1 MLVLLNTRRGMILRR
16 PNDKHH
22 FLFSKHPCNTAF
34 FDVDRHAAYSS
45 RGGAAFLSGP
55 VAVRNPRSRAH
66 HTRAREGRAYFL
78 FSKRSRA
85 ATHGRKP
92 MLGYPTVFTDCMFSA
107 NRHSRPRIPSA
118 LRLVLLLMAFAAGI
132 GVPAARPA
140 APQQAGKPSGK
151 GGVAEVSSTGPQRR
165 KGELTIADGDVDI
178 HYGNERLR
186 ADHVEY
192 NDQTNEAVAVGHV
205 VFDHENQHLEAD
217 EAHYNVA
224 TGHGTFRNVR
234 GTIKLERRPNP
245 LVLLSSNPIYFE
257 AREVERFSE
266 ELYVIRHAWITI
278 CDPEHP
284 TWQFYAQ
291 HARLRLNRTVAL
303 VNANFRLFRV
313 PLVYFPYATAPGGSK
328 VRQSGFLIP
337 PIGNSTSKGV
347 VIGDAFYWAPTTW
360 MDATM
365 GFELFTR
372 RGNAERG
379 QFRATPW
386 ENTSIKYSYFGV
398 NDRGLPAAG
407 VPPEGGQQQQLEV
420 KSLLPKGWRFV
431 ADYNELSSLT
441 FRLAFS
447 DTFGDA
453 INSEVR
459 SAIFLTNNFHGFSL
473 NVAALNDKTF
483 LSLPTQ
489 GSLTSVA
496 VPATSVSLRSAPEA
510 RFGSVEQSPWHNV
523 PVYFTFDAFAG
534 AAHRDDGNVAATPT
548 YTPVDTANFVSRTEF
563 APRVTVP
570 VHFGPWLNV
579 TATAAFRTS
588 YFGASLDTTGDLTN
602 RSITRN
608 DGEFT
613 LDLRPPTLE
622 RIFGRRQSRKK
633 YKHTIEPEIVYRDVT
648 GINHFAQY
656 IRFDADSTLT
666 NTNEVEYGVTQRLFV
681 KDGEDQPNELISWRL
696 VQKHFFDP
704 TFGGALVPGQ
714 RNVFETLEEI
724 SSFAF
729 ADTARNWS
737 PILSDVKINPGGPF
751 DFEEILQYDTQRGS
765 NGQLTTIGTLAKI
778 KPYRDFF
785 FTIADF
791 RLNANPLV
799 LQPKSNQ
806 IRTLIGYGSETRKG
820 FNVTT
825 GISYD
830 ITNDALQNQL
840 VQVSYNGNCCG
851 LAVEYRRIALGQIR
865 TENQFLASFI
875 IANIGNFGNLRRQ
888 EKIF

>member
-1 MLVLLNTRRGMILRR
+1 
-16 PNDKHH
+16 
-22 FLFSKHPCNTAF
+22 
-34 FDVDRHAAYSS
+34 
-45 RGGAAFLSGP
+45 
-55 VAVRNPRSRAH
+55 
-66 HTRAREGRAYFL
+66 
-78 FSKRSRA
+78 
-85 ATHGRKP
+85 
-92 MLGYPTVFTDCMFSA
+92 MLGYPTAFTDCMLSV
-107 NRHSRPRIPSA
+107 NRHSRAWILSVPRPFVLLTA
-118 LRLVLLLMAFAAGI
+118 LVLYLAG
-132 GVPAARPA
+132 PAARVALTQTQTP
-140 APQQAGKPSGK
+140 PGK
-151 GGVAEVSSTGPQRR
+151 GGIAELSSNGPQRR
-165 KGELTIADGDVDI
+165 QGELTIADGEVDI
-178 HYGNERLR
+178 HYRDQRLR
-186 ADHVEY
+186 ADHAEY
-192 NDQTNEAVAVGHV
+192 NDQTDEAVARGHV
-205 VFDHENQHLEAD
+205 QFDYGNQHLEAD

-224 TGHGTFRNVR
+224 TGRGTFFNVR

-245 LVLLSSNPIYFE
+245 LVLLSNNPIYFE
-257 AREVERFSE
+257 AHEVERFSE
-266 ELYVIRHAWITI
+266 ESYVLRRAWITI

-291 HARLRLNRTVAL
+291 HARIHLNKTVAL
-303 VNANFRLFRV
+303 VNANFRLLRV
-313 PLVYFPYATAPGGSK
+313 PLIWFPYATAPGGSR
-328 VRQSGFLIP
+328 VRESGFLIP
-337 PIGNSTSKGV
+337 PVGNSTSKGL
-347 VIGDAFYWAPTTW
+347 VIGDAFYWAPTSW

-365 GFELFTR
+365 GVELFTR

-386 ENTSIKYSYFGV
+386 ENTSIKYTYFGV
-398 NDRGLPAAG
+398 NDRGLPAAD

-459 SAIFLTNNFHGFSL
+459 SAVFLTNNFDGFSL
-473 NVAALNDKTF
+473 NLGVLNDKTF
-483 LSLPTQ
+483 LTLPIQ
-489 GSLTSVA
+489 GSATTLAT
-496 VPATSVSLRSAPEA
+496 PATSVSIRSAPEV
-510 RFGSVEQSPWHNV
+510 RFSSVEQSPWQNL
-523 PVYFTFDAFAG
+523 PIYFGFDAFSDAV
-534 AAHRDDGNVAATPT
+534 HRDDGNVAATPT
-548 YTPVDTANFVSRTEF
+548 YTPIDTANFVSRTEF
-563 APRVTVP
+563 APRVTMP

-579 TATAAFRTS
+579 TASATFRTA
-588 YFGASLDTTGDLTN
+588 YYGASLDAAGDVTN
-602 RSITRN
+602 QSVTRN

-622 RIFGRRQSRKK
+622 RFFQSPKSRKK
-633 YKHTIEPEIVYRDVT
+633 YKHTIEPEIIYRDVT
-648 GINHFAQY
+648 GINNFAQY

-666 NTNEVEYGVTQRLFV
+666 DTNEVEYGITQRLYV
-681 KDGEDQPNELISWRL
+681 KDGDGDDDQPRELISWQL

-729 ADTARNWS
+729 ADTPRNWS
-737 PILSDVKINPGGPF
+737 PILSDFKVNPGGPI
-751 DFEEILQYDTQRGS
+751 DFEEILQYDTQRGTD
-765 NGQLTTIGTLAKI
+765 GKLTTVGTLAKI

-785 FTIADF
+785 VTIADF
-791 RLNANPLV
+791 RLDANPLV

-820 FNVTT
+820 FNITS

-830 ITNDALQNQL
+830 ITNGALQNQIL
-840 VQVSYNGNCCG
+840 QVSYNGSCCG

>member
-1 MLVLLNTRRGMILRR
+1 
-16 PNDKHH
+16 
-22 FLFSKHPCNTAF
+22 
-34 FDVDRHAAYSS
+34 
-45 RGGAAFLSGP
+45 
-55 VAVRNPRSRAH
+55 
-66 HTRAREGRAYFL
+66 
-78 FSKRSRA
+78 
-85 ATHGRKP
+85 
-92 MLGYPTVFTDCMFSA
+92 MLGYPTAFIDCMFSV
-107 NRHSRPRIPSA
+107 NRHRHARTVSA
-118 LRLVLLLMAFAAGI
+118 VRSTFLLTGFTLWLTVAGTPPT
-132 GVPAARPA
+132 PA
-140 APQQAGKPSGK
+140 QQAPAPFGK

-165 KGELTIADGDVDI
+165 QGELTVADGDVDI
-178 HYGNERLR
+178 HYHDQRLR
-186 ADHVEY
+186 ADHAEY
-192 NDQTNEAVAVGHV
+192 NDQTDEAVARGHV
-205 VFDHENQHLEAD
+205 QFDYGNQHIEAN
-217 EAHYNVA
+217 EAHYNIA
-224 TGHGTFRNVR
+224 TGHGTFYKVR
-234 GTIKLERRPNP
+234 GTVKLERRPNP
-245 LVLLSSNPIYFE
+245 LILISSNPIYFE
-257 AREVERFSE
+257 AAEVERFGE
-266 ELYVIRHAWITI
+266 DNYAVRHAWITI
-278 CDPEHP
+278 CDLEHP

-291 HARLRLNRTVAL
+291 HARIRINKTVAL
-303 VNANFRLFRV
+303 VSANFRLFRV
-313 PLVYFPYATAPGGSK
+313 PLIWFPYATAPGGTR
-328 VRQSGFLIP
+328 VRESGFLIP

-347 VIGDAFYWAPTTW
+347 VIGDAFYWAPTSW
-360 MDATM
+360 MDATA

-386 ENTSIKYSYFGV
+386 ENTSIKYTYFGV

-407 VPPEGGQQQQLEV
+407 LPPEGGQQQQLEV

-459 SAIFLTNNFHGFSL
+459 SAVFLTNNFDGFSFNL
-473 NVAALNDKTF
+473 GFLNDKTF

-489 GSLTSVA
+489 GSLISVA
-496 VPATSVSLRSAPEA
+496 VPATSVSLRSAPQA
-510 RFGSVEQSPWHNV
+510 RFGSVEQAPWQNL
-523 PVYFTFDAFAG
+523 PIYFGFDAFAD
-534 AAHRDDGNVAATPT
+534 AVHRDDSNVAATPT
-548 YTPVDTANFVSRTEF
+548 YKPVDTGNFVSRTEF

-570 VHFGPWLNV
+570 VRFGPWLNV
-579 TATAAFRTS
+579 TASAAFRTT
-588 YFGASLDTTGDLTN
+588 YYGASLDATRSVTDLE
-602 RSITRN
+602 ITRN

-622 RIFGRRQSRKK
+622 RIFQRPKSKKK

-648 GINHFAQY
+648 GIHDFAQF

-666 NTNEVEYGVTQRLFV
+666 DTNEVEYGVTQRLFV
-681 KDGEDQPNELISWRL
+681 KDADEKTGNPGDADDDQPKELISWRL
-696 VQKHFFDP
+696 AQKHFFDP

-729 ADTARNWS
+729 ADTPRNWS
-737 PILSDVKINPGGPF
+737 PILSDFKINPGGRF

-778 KPYRDFF
+778 KPYKDFF
-785 FTIADF
+785 FTLANF

-830 ITNDALQNQL
+830 ITNGALQNQL
-840 VQVSYNGNCCG
+840 VQASYNGSCCG
-851 LAVEYRRIALGQIR
+851 LAVEYRRIALGQVR

>member
-1 MLVLLNTRRGMILRR
+1 MLARLRARRGMILRGTDGTH
-16 PNDKHH
+16 P
-22 FLFSKHPCNTAF
+22 FLLSDSGFEG
-34 FDVDRHAAYSS
+34 
-45 RGGAAFLSGP
+45 GGAAT
-55 VAVRNPRSRAH
+55 H
-66 HTRAREGRAYFL
+66 REN
-78 FSKRSRA
+78 
-85 ATHGRKP
+85 P
-92 MLGYPTVFTDCMFSA
+92 MLGYPTPFADRMFSA
-107 NRHSRPRIPSA
+107 NRHPCAWKLSA
-118 LRLVLLLMAFAAGI
+118 VRLVFPLIAFGLMFAA
-132 GVPAARPA
+132 PAARPG
-140 APQQAGKPSGK
+140 APQQAARPSGK
-151 GGVAEVSSTGPQRR
+151 GGIAELSSTGPQRR
-165 KGELTIADGDVDI
+165 QGELTIADGEVDI
-178 HYGNERLR
+178 HYGNERLQ
-186 ADHVEY
+186 ADHAEY
-192 NDQTNEAVAVGHV
+192 NDQTNEASARGHV
-205 VFDHENQHLEAD
+205 VFDRDNQHLEAD

-224 TGHGTFRNVR
+224 TGHGTFFNVR

-245 LVLLSSNPIYFE
+245 LVLVSSNPIYFE

-266 ELYVIRHAWITI
+266 ETYVVRHAWITI
-278 CDPEHP
+278 CDPGHP
-284 TWQFYAQ
+284 IWQFYAQ
-291 HARLRLNRTVAL
+291 HARIHLNQRVAL
-303 VNANFRLFRV
+303 VSANFRLFRV
-313 PLVYFPYATAPGGSK
+313 PLIYFPYATAPGGSK

-347 VIGDAFYWAPTTW
+347 VIGDAFYWAPTSW

-386 ENTSIKYSYFGV
+386 ENTSIKYTYFGV
-398 NDRGLPAAG
+398 NDRGLPAAE

-420 KSLLPKGWRFV
+420 KSLLPRGWRFV

-459 SAIFLTNNFHGFSL
+459 SAVFLTNNFDGFSF
-473 NVAALNDKTF
+473 NVGALNDKTF
-483 LSLPTQ
+483 LSLPIQ

-496 VPATSVSLRSAPEA
+496 VPATSVSLRSAPEV
-510 RFGSVEQSPWHNV
+510 RFGSVEQSPWRNL
-523 PVYFTFDAFAG
+523 PIYFGFDAFAG

-548 YTPVDTANFVSRTEF
+548 YTPIDTANFVSRTEF

-579 TATAAFRTS
+579 TASAAFRTAYVGS
-588 YFGASLDTTGDLTN
+588 SLDATGDVTN
-602 RSITRN
+602 QSVTRN

-613 LDLRPPTLE
+613 LDVRPPTLE
-622 RIFGRRQSRKK
+622 RIFQNRKSRKR

-648 GINHFAQY
+648 GIHNFAQY

-681 KDGEDQPNELISWRL
+681 KNGEGDDDQPNELISWRV

-704 TFGGALVPGQ
+704 TFGGALVTGQ

-729 ADTARNWS
+729 ADAPRNWS
-737 PILSDVKINPGGPF
+737 PILSDFKINPGGPF
-751 DFEEILQYDTQRGS
+751 DFEEILQYDTQRGT

-778 KPYRDFF
+778 KPYREFF
-785 FTIADF
+785 VTVADF
-791 RLNANPLV
+791 RLDANPLV

-806 IRTLIGYGSETRKG
+806 IRTLVGYGSETRKG

-830 ITNDALQNQL
+830 ITNRALQNQI
-840 VQVSYNGNCCG
+840 VQVSYNGSCCG
-851 LAVEYRRIALGQIR
+851 LAIEYRRIALGQIR